1 MRPLLL
7 VLLLPL
13 VEIALFVLVGSR
25 IGVLATLL
33 LVVLAV
39 FAGIALMRSA
49 GTDAAARI
57 RASMAQDQD
66 PSADIMRM
74 AMRFIA
80 GMLLV
85 IPGFLTDA
93 VALVLLVP
101 GVQRAAFTALRR
113 RARVSGIVVGR
124 GGPAG
129 QPRPPRTDRVIEGDY
144 RDVTGS
150 TPRRSGWTED

>member
-7 VLLLPL
+7 IFLLPL
-13 VEIALFVLVGSR
+13 VEIALFVLVGGW
-25 IGVLATLL
+25 IGVFATLV

-39 FAGIALMRSA
+39 FAGVALIRSA

-57 RASMAQDQD
+57 RASMAQQQD
-66 PSADIMRM
+66 PSAEIVRM

-85 IPGFLTDA
+85 IPGFFTDT

-101 GVQRAAFTALRR
+101 GVQRAAFAALRR
-113 RARVSGIVVGR
+113 RASVSGIVVER
-124 GGPAG
+124 GDPAG
-129 QPRPPRTDRVIEGDY
+129 QPRPQHTDRVIEGDY

-150 TPRRSGWTED
+150 TPRRSGWSED